1 MEVFRDNE
9 MNEDALGQAAGGAG
23 IQDMSQEAGLFM
35 EVRVDKNYLAL
46 RAAPEYK
53 DVNEIG
59 RLYTGDLVKFI
70 RPCDKTYIYVYSMKH
85 GQYGYVNCNFVI
97 NPYTGKTGDPVPV
110 PVS

>member
-1 MEVFRDNE
+1 MDVFNNRE
-9 MNEDALGQAAGGAG
+9 MKEEALAQASGGAG
-23 IQDMSQEAGLFM
+23 IQDMSRDAGLFM

-53 DVNEIG
+53 EVNEIG
-59 RLYTGDLVKFI
+59 RLYTGDLVKYL
-70 RPCDKTYIYVYSMKH
+70 RPHDRTYIYVHSIKH
-85 GQYGYVNCNFVI
+85 GQDGYVNCNFVI